1 MKVAILVGGRGSRL
15 GDHSVP
21 KALVEIGGKP
31 ILWHIMKLYAAQGF
45 NDFVLCLGFG
55 GGMIQDVFS
64 LEQPEG
70 WAEKGWN
77 IEFVDTG
84 LDTPTGGRI
93 KKIASHVDGRFMATY
108 GDGVARIDLEKLLS
122 HHMSAGRLATIT
134 CARSTLPFGIV
145 EVSDSRVVG
154 FHEKPPM
161 TEWINGGFFVFEPAV
176 FDFLAEDS
184 VLETEPFERLAKEE
198 QMTAFFLED
207 FWACMD
213 TYKDALL
220 LNDLWNN
227 GAPWRVWQDQ

>member
-1 MKVAILVGGRGSRL
+1 
-15 GDHSVP
+15 
-21 KALVEIGGKP
+21 
-31 ILWHIMKLYAAQGF
+31 
-45 NDFVLCLGFG
+45 
-55 GGMIQDVFS
+55 
-64 LEQPEG
+64 
-70 WAEKGWN
+70 
-77 IEFVDTG
+77 
-84 LDTPTGGRI
+84 
-93 KKIASHVDGRFMATY
+93 
-108 GDGVARIDLEKLLS
+108 
-122 HHMSAGRLATIT
+122 
-134 CARSTLPFGIV
+134 
-145 EVSDSRVVG
+145 
-154 FHEKPPM
+154 M